1 MADVASAETLRK
13 QLIQMD
19 VSLKNSRESTV
30 SELGLNSEQGTT
42 MSLFL
47 IERTAQQHRWVKYAK
62 VPHKS

>member
-1 MADVASAETLRK
+1 VADVASAETLRK

-19 VSLKNSRESTV
+19 VSLKNSCESTA

-47 IERTAQQHRWVKYAK
+47 IERTAQQRR
-62 VPHKS
+62 